1 MPLRG
6 FRFTWSPF
14 RFFWAFGNLLW
25 IPICFLNF
33 DPHHDGTIL
42 ATINQLRISVSTG
55 GDWPFNQYGSTWA
68 FPYLAVSYLVPPSF
82 LLFTIRLVTVLFYIS
97 SSYYLYKITLFVYDL
112 RVARISVY
120 LFLALQPFLGSWNT
134 SLLPWPSSI
143 VTLLVPM
150 VLYFLLKSTEVVGK
164 ESRKYLL
171 SLGILCGFIT
181 GARIQVGIALMT
193 LISLFLA
200 YYLLSEAKYF
210 WIGLFCWF
218 GTWSIFLQAHGWL
231 RDSLYDSVIL
241 ASQFLGSDRL
251 HYPLP
256 LLSLLSGLILASL
269 VVIMGRHQLQL
280 KYLFFILFFLAGFGV
295 HFAMRVLGDSS
306 TALNIL
312 SVIQRKLLAAVF
324 FGAILLLVF
333 ESIKLI
339 RTGGVARNRVSE
351 SSLRKIALYLIS
363 ISAAA
368 QAWPFFDQMHIWW
381 SISPLVA
388 VISARVSVLN
398 VTKFNLPTKGIL
410 VVSAII
416 MAVLVSSQFATKR
429 VELRSIDQKLIY
441 VDESNERSDAD
452 VQAFLHKN
460 LPLGSKILNL
470 CPNAYPF
477 FRAGEYETISR
488 FFVYWSN
495 FESAPLEY
503 RDYSPLAVK
512 NILICET
519 YLYEGEALQK
529 YRARQRAILSE
540 VPGIKLTDELRN
552 GSFRWQFFTNESPP
566 KEK

>member
-1 MPLRG
+1 MPLKG

-33 DPHHDGTIL
+33 DPLHDGTIL
-42 ATINQLRISVSTG
+42 ATINQLKISFLSG

-68 FPYLAVSYLVPPSF
+68 FPYLAVSYLVPPEF
-82 LLFTIRLVTVLFYIS
+82 LLFTLRLVTVLFYIG
-97 SSYYLYKITLFVYDL
+97 SSYYLYKVAYFVYGL

-120 LFLALQPFLGSWNT
+120 LYLALQPFLGSWNT

-150 VLYFLLKSTEVVGK
+150 VLYLLLKSTDAVGK
-164 ESRKYLL
+164 ESRKYLV
-171 SLGILCGFIT
+171 SLGVLCGFIT
-181 GARIQVGIALMT
+181 GSRIQVGIVLVT
-193 LISLFLA
+193 VISLFLA
-200 YYLLSEAKYF
+200 YYLFSEAKYL

-218 GTWSIFLQAHGWL
+218 GPWSIFLYANGWL
-231 RDSLYDSVIL
+231 KDSLYDSIIL

-256 LLSLLSGLILASL
+256 LLSLLSGLFLAAL
-269 VVIMGRHQLQL
+269 VVIMGRRQLQL
-280 KYLFFILFFLAGFGV
+280 KYLFLILLFLASLAV
-295 HFAMRVLGDSS
+295 YFAMRVLGDSS
-306 TALNIL
+306 TAINIT

-324 FGAILLLVF
+324 FGALLLLVF
-333 ESIKLI
+333 ECIELI
-339 RTGGVARNRVSE
+339 RTRGVARNRVSE

-363 ISAAA
+363 VSAAT

-381 SISPLVA
+381 SISPLLA
-388 VISARVSVLN
+388 VFSARIAVLN

-410 VVSAII
+410 VVTTMI
-416 MAVLVSSQFATKR
+416 MAILVSSQFATKR
-429 VELRSIDQKLIY
+429 VELKSINQKLIY
-441 VDESNERSDAD
+441 VDETSERSEAD
-452 VQAFLHKN
+452 VQMFLHKN

-477 FRAGEYETISR
+477 FRAGEYETNSR

-503 RDYSPLAVK
+503 KDYSPSVVK
-512 NILICET
+512 NVLVCET

-529 YRARQRAILSE
+529 YRERQRAILSE
-540 VPGIKLTDELRN
+540 MLGIKLIDELRN
-552 GSFRWQFFTNESPP
+552 GSFRWQFFTTESPP
-566 KEK
+566 ELE